1 MMSYVRSIH
10 VLCPGGALYEKNK
23 EYYKSSATRR
33 NFPTNTHVYSTLE
46 RRGNDRFHV
55 VSTWNPHGVF
65 VGLQVTSSLILI
77 FTLTIIFFAHLFAG
91 IIAKCSN
98 YLRHFFSTLKGE
110 LDW

>member
-1 MMSYVRSIH
+1 MRRKKNIAK
-10 VLCPGGALYEKNK
+10 VLLLGEASLQ
-23 EYYKSSATRR
+23 TH
-33 NFPTNTHVYSTLE
+33 HVYSTLE

-77 FTLTIIFFAHLFAG
+77 FTSTRIFFAHLFAG
-91 IIAKCSN
+91 ITAKCSN
-98 YLRHFFSTLKGE
+98 YLRHFSSTLKGE